1 MGHKLHERV
10 TLETVI
16 EKLIERR
23 KKIEALT
30 DEVQRLKT
38 ENAGLKREKASWLS
52 REGSPQEQGRSG
64 DGPASSGE

>member
-1 MGHKLHERV
+1 MGLKLRERV
-10 TLETVI
+10 TLETII

-38 ENAGLKREKASWLS
+38 ENAGLKSEKATWML
-52 REGSPQEQGRSG
+52 RESPAPDPRGGG
-64 DGPASSGE
+64 DGAS

>member
-1 MGHKLHERV
+1 MGHKLRERV
-10 TLETVI
+10 TLETII

-38 ENAGLKREKASWLS
+38 EIEFLKANNVKA
-52 REGSPQEQGRSG
+52 
-64 DGPASSGE
+64 DG